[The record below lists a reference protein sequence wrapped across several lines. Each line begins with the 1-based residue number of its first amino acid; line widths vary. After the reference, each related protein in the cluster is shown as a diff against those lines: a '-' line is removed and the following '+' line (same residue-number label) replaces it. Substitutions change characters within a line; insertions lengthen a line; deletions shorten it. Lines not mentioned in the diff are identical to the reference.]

1 MIKFIISILSIFLTI
16 GYAMA
21 LFDYGIIDYHTSRF
35 YYFIIGAMA
44 FIPIWYLWL
53 KKVSFYSTF
62 EHELTHLLVGLI
74 FFKKPTHFWVS
85 RQDGGQTG
93 YISHSDSNN
102 FLISLAPYFLPTF
115 AIIILPLYI
124 VISSQ
129 YQLGFLSVFGFFVSY
144 HILSTIQEFSYEQ
157 PDIYTTGKL
166 FSTIFLIFANLL
178 FYGYIYMFI
187 EGGFSL
193 GNEFIREG
201 VLNSYHQI
209 EYAISLIRNSINEL
223 NLQTE

>member
-74 FFKKPTHFWVS
+74 FFKKPTNVELFQKNKHARPDLDTFLENKHNNYMWCYLNILQLKDHMPKQFHCY
-85 RQDGGQTG
+85 RLNPK
-93 YISHSDSNN
+93 IFHSH
-102 FLISLAPYFLPTF
+102 I
-115 AIIILPLYI
+115 
-124 VISSQ
+124 
-129 YQLGFLSVFGFFVSY
+129 
-144 HILSTIQEFSYEQ
+144 
-157 PDIYTTGKL
+157 
-166 FSTIFLIFANLL
+166 
-178 FYGYIYMFI
+178 
-187 EGGFSL
+187 
-193 GNEFIREG
+193 
-201 VLNSYHQI
+201 
-209 EYAISLIRNSINEL
+209 
-223 NLQTE
+223 